1 MQQGILKATTSKL
14 YYHEKI
20 IHLISSCEV
29 KGRVSKQKKVYGEFH
44 SWLVEQLLLISWGF
58 GWYFLL
64 SLSLF
69 HQDLLSLGLVLE
81 AQLPQLEIGLN
92 VAQLSIENIF
102 NIEKNICFPTQ
113 GKLISFLPWPFN
125 WIPFID
131 FEFKEAQSEISF
143 LLKCQEC
150 TISFLENVR
159 RYVFGLC

>member
-1 MQQGILKATTSKL
+1 MNKNATRNFEGNHKQVILPWKN
-14 YYHEKI
+14 H
-20 IHLISSCEV
+20 SSYFQLWGKREGV
-29 KGRVSKQKKVYGEFH
+29 KTKKKYMESSIAGC
-44 SWLVEQLLLISWGF
+44 LLISEGF
-58 GWYFLL
+58 GWSSLL

-69 HQDLLSLGLVLE
+69 HQDLLSLGLVLA

-113 GKLISFLPWPFN
+113 GKLISFLPWPLN

-131 FEFKEAQSEISF
+131 FEFKEAQSQISYH
-143 LLKCQEC
+143 LKCQEC